1 MHKAIALVC
10 ITISATLAALY
21 GYVSADTP
29 LYGAIRA
36 ASLGAVAG
44 VGACCPAWA
53 SHHWSGR
60 RYGQCVITWF
70 VCAVCLVVTLGG
82 GIGTIAGGAERSTA
96 ERAKAS
102 SAAKND
108 DAELAR
114 ITTELAKLPTHRPTG
129 TVTADLEAARASRA
143 YKLSN
148 ACDPT
153 QIAAKAIRDA
163 CDAFRKL
170 EGELATAKAAQAL
183 DTKAAAL
190 RESLAHTPAVQ
201 HANPQA
207 AAISNLLHI
216 PVDDA
221 VSLYAF
227 VASLA
232 LELAGMASMM
242 RADARTP
249 MDSPAT
255 EKVRFDVAAA
265 DTKHEQPS
273 NVVALIQP
281 PQKTGTVEKF
291 MLACV
296 SRAKGSSVS
305 WAELYVR
312 YRRWCTDAGVSA
324 MTADMFGKRLD
335 RLRAEGVLRARAKGE
350 DVFCL
355 DVKLVA

>member
-1 MHKAIALVC
+1 MHKAIALAC
-10 ITISATLAALY
+10 IPISATLAAIY
-21 GYVSADTP
+21 GYVSADTT

-36 ASLGAVAG
+36 ASLGAVAV

-53 SHHWSGR
+53 SYHWQQG
-60 RYGQCVITWF
+60 RYGQCLITWF
-70 VCAVCLVVTLGG
+70 VCAVCLAVTLGG

-114 ITTELAKLPTHRPTG
+114 ITTELAKLPAHRPAG

-148 ACDPT
+148 GCQPE
-153 QIAAKAIRDA
+153 QIVAKATRDF

-170 EGELATAKAAQAL
+170 QGELETAKAADAL
-183 DTKAAAL
+183 EGRAGAL
-190 RESLAHTPAVQ
+190 RVSLAHVPAIQ

-207 AAISNLLHI
+207 AAISNLLRI
-216 PVDDA
+216 AVDNA
-221 VSLYAF
+221 VSLYAL

-232 LELAGMASMM
+232 LELAGMAAMM
-242 RADARTP
+242 RADAPTS
-249 MDSPAT
+249 SPAT
-255 EKVRFDVAAA
+255 GRIRVEVPPAA
-265 DTKHEQPS
+265 TLEEPS
-273 NVVALIQP
+273 NVVKLIQP
-281 PQKTGTVEKF
+281 PEKTGTVERF

-296 SRAKGSSVS
+296 GRAKGSSVS

-312 YRRWCTDAGVSA
+312 YRRWCADDGLGA
-324 MTADMFGKRLD
+324 MSADMFGKRLD
-335 RLRAEGVLRARAKGE
+335 NLRAEGVLRARAKGE
-350 DVFCL
+350 DVYCL